1 MEDLIF
7 GHENISGGFDAIDP
21 SGHIIHTQANPFGG
35 HETMIDGHA
44 VAHSSANPFGG
55 ENGMLPDGHMIHTT
69 ENGLNGHNLL
79 DSHGIIAAHTSQV
92 GSGPINVFDKA
103 GSMTGSIWPD
113 AQGFHARFFS

>member
-7 GHENISGGFDAIDP
+7 GHENIFGGFDAVDA
-21 SGHIIHTQANPFGG
+21 SGHLMQTHANAMGG
-35 HETMIDGHA
+35 HDLILDGHTID
-44 VAHSSANPFGG
+44 HTTPNIMGG
-55 ENGMLPDGHMIHTT
+55 ENHLLPDGHMLHTT
-69 ENGLNGHNLL
+69 GNGLNGHNLL